1 MKGENTWVFLNPQS
15 EGKGCPHF
23 QDLFVSRVQCTP
35 CCVVAGGSCKKKTQR
50 N

>member
-1 MKGENTWVFLNPQS
+1 MKGENTWVFLDPQS

-23 QDLFVSRVQCTP
+23 QDLFG
-35 CCVVAGGSCKKKTQR
+35 CVVAGGSCKKKTQR